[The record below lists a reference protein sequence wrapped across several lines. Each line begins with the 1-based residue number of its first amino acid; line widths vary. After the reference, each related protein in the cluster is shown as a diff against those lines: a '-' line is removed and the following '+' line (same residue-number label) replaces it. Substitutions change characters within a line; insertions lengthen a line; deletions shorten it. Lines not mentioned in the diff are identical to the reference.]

1 MSANST
7 NIAIRLVLAVS
18 AMLLVA
24 PCSMAQNTADTA
36 SAITVDGKESISQV
50 VDAQTEQE
58 ESAINPK
65 EIIFEHLGDG
75 YGWEVPFNHHVR
87 IPLPVIVW
95 GTDGLHIFSSSR
107 LTHGEEYVDGKATFK
122 IAGKDSPHKGKV
134 VEIVDG
140 KEIKPLD
147 VSITKNVCALF
158 ITVIL
163 VLWAVLSVARWHKTH
178 GHKAPRKMVGFMEL
192 LIMFVYDA

>member
-24 PCSMAQNTADTA
+24 PCSMAQNTADTE
-36 SAITVDGKESISQV
+36 SAITADGKESVSQV

-107 LTHGEEYVDGKATFK
+107 LTHGEEYVDGK
-122 IAGKDSPHKGKV
+122 PHSRLPAKTAH
-134 VEIVDG
+134 
-140 KEIKPLD
+140 
-147 VSITKNVCALF
+147 TK
-158 ITVIL
+158 
-163 VLWAVLSVARWHKTH
+163 AR
-178 GHKAPRKMVGFMEL
+178 
-192 LIMFVYDA
+192 